1 MFYLDLHVIK
11 QLIENHHKFCEVEAT
26 RNDMP
31 GVRGKRNPTLSS
43 SEAVSAGGL
52 GCSPDPQSDW
62 EKKTPLAPRVF
73 LVICSN

>member
-1 MFYLDLHVIK
+1 MVVTSRCD
-11 QLIENHHKFCEVEAT
+11 VEAT

-31 GVRGKRNPTLSS
+31 GVCGKRNPTLSS
-43 SEAVSAGGL
+43 TEAVSAGGLGGL